1 MFERSKSISEAAA
14 PQQLPKTGAADAEV
28 EQLWEPVQAPS
39 RRRTIEQLLLERGH
53 IQEDQLDQ
61 ARKVQA
67 QTPGKSL
74 VQILATMNAAT
85 EAQILSAQ
93 AEVLGV
99 GFETPQKAAIDPQ
112 AFGLLPPD
120 YIRTKLVLPL

>member
-1 MFERSKSISEAAA
+1 MFGRSKSISEPAP
-14 PQQLPKTGAADAEV
+14 PQQLPKAGNGDGEV

-39 RRRTIEQLLLERGH
+39 RRRTVEQILLERKH
-53 IQEDQLDQ
+53 IGEDQLDQ

-99 GFETPQKAAIDPQ
+99 AFETP
-112 AFGLLPPD
+112 
-120 YIRTKLVLPL
+120 

>member
-1 MFERSKSISEAAA
+1 MFGRSKSISEPTA
-14 PQQLPKTGAADAEV
+14 PQQLPKTSSDAEV
-28 EQLWEPVQAPS
+28 EQLWEPVRAPS
-39 RRRTIEQLLLERGH
+39 RRRTVEQLLLERGH
-53 IQEDQLDQ
+53 IAEDQLDQ

-74 VQILATMNAAT
+74 VQILSTMNAAT

-99 GFETPQKAAIDPQ
+99 GFETPQKATIDPQ
-112 AFGLLPPD
+112 
-120 YIRTKLVLPL
+120 